1 MTKIKDLIGISQKKR
16 NQIVKCLEE
25 LLAYKDSQGK
35 VSPIITG
42 YNWYPTLTES
52 VRIITFFHIHETED
66 YKQDMLQ
73 DLNRLGY
80 SPQASLK
87 QIRNKGGAFL
97 WDLDFE
103 IRNKKGDILHG
114 LKIKDIRTSQY
125 INL

>member
-1 MTKIKDLIGISQKKR
+1 
-16 NQIVKCLEE
+16 
-25 LLAYKDSQGK
+25 
-35 VSPIITG
+35 
-42 YNWYPTLTES
+42 
-52 VRIITFFHIHETED
+52 
-66 YKQDMLQ
+66 MLQ